1 MSEDALLVPR
11 YGSGALSDLVPSVL
25 SGLGLPGFAN
35 ALGLQPMPGA
45 CILVIDGLGWELLR
59 TYPEAAPFLAAAADA
74 EGSRPLTAGFPATT
88 SASLGSLGTGLPPGQ
103 HGLVGY
109 TFAVP
114 GHDRAFNALQWELY
128 GVGASDETSDDLE
141 PERFQPEPTIIER
154 AAAAGL
160 EVTLV
165 GPMAHAHSGLTRAIL
180 RGGRY
185 VGADSLEDLVAA
197 VAAALAEGRPSVY
210 AYHPFLDA
218 FGHLKGVGSEEWLEH
233 LRRIDRS
240 VEAMAQQLPAGFV
253 LVVTADHGM
262 VNVPADGRID
272 VADEPALRYGVR
284 LLAGEGRAR
293 HVYAE
298 PGAHGEVLEAWRETL
313 GDRMLVV
320 TGEEAIRAGWFGPV
334 VSSWVRPRIGDVVA
348 VAREPVAVFQR
359 DVDPLQASLV
369 GHHGSLTTVEQFVPL
384 IQVRR

>member
-1 MSEDALLVPR
+1 VIDDDFLVPR

-25 SGLGLPGFAN
+25 AALGVPGFENVLRMEPLPGVC
-35 ALGLQPMPGA
+35 L
-45 CILVIDGLGWELLR
+45 LVIDGLGWELIR
-59 TYPEAAPFLAAAADA
+59 DHAEAAPFLADAA
-74 EGSRPLTAGFPATT
+74 GRSGPPLTAGFPATT

-114 GHDRAFNALQWELY
+114 GHDRALNALQWELY
-128 GVGASDETSDDLE
+128 GIGAPGGSVLDDLQ
-141 PERFQPEPTIIER
+141 PERLQPEPTVMER

-165 GPMAHAHSGLTRAIL
+165 GPAAHERSGLTRAIL

-185 VGADSLEDLVAA
+185 LGADTLEDLVLAISS
-197 VAAALAEGRPSVY
+197 ALREGRTSVY

-218 FGHLKGVGSEEWLEH
+218 YGHLRGVGSEEWLEH
-233 LRRIDRS
+233 LRRVDQATEAIADR
-240 VEAMAQQLPAGFV
+240 LPPGFA

-262 VNVPADGRID
+262 VNVPAEGRID
-272 VADEPALRYGVR
+272 VADVPALLHGVR

-293 HVYAE
+293 HTYAE
-298 PGAHGEVLEAWRETL
+298 AGAEQDVLAAWRETL

-320 TGEEAIRAGWFGPV
+320 AGEEAIEAGWFGPT
-334 VSSWVRPRIGDVVA
+334 VSDRVRPRIGDVVA
-348 VAREPVAVFQR
+348 AARQPVAVFQR
-359 DVDPLQASLV
+359 DVDPLQAGLV
-369 GHHGSLTTVEQFVPL
+369 GHHGSLTRTEQLVPL
-384 IQVRR
+384 LLVRR